1 MAKNAITDY
10 STTAADNTDV
20 GGIGIQGTNA
30 ISNIDN
36 AAREIMSQL
45 ADTNAGTAPFSDTL
59 TIGDAADLTKEF
71 RFEASGITT
80 ATTRVLTVPNFDG
93 TIATL
98 AGTET
103 LTNKTLTSP
112 VLTTPQINDTSA
124 DHQYVFAVSELAADR
139 TVTLP
144 LLAANDEFVFKAHH
158 VQSQATWEAGVG
170 TTESLVTPAKI
181 AAAITALAPSGT
193 AAASQAEQ
201 ETASATNVYVSP
213 GRQQFHP
220 SAAKF
225 WAKVAGAGTLTS
237 SYNVTSVTDTGP
249 GQLTITI
256 ATDFSSADWCALASI
271 RAPTDVLV
279 AADYLNYTVQIV
291 GQAAGTLTLET
302 LQWLIDNGA
311 TGSTV
316 DNQDPTTYFAAG
328 FGDQA

>member
-10 STTAADNTDV
+10 DTTAANNTDV
-20 GGIGIQGTNA
+20 GGIGIAGTNSPA
-30 ISNIDN
+30 NFDN